1 MNWAALLLLT
11 ASLGAATVAP
21 SREAIDTAMAQ
32 LAKVTGFTI
41 KHPVDFELITRDQVN
56 KFLKDRIQESVKPEE
71 VRAEE
76 VTLKKFGFVPQDF
89 DLKKTTIDLLTEQTA
104 AFYDFHRKKLYITDW
119 AAASLQHEALVHE
132 LAHALADQ
140 NYPLEKFS
148 KKVENDSEQSLA
160 RQAVVEGQASWLMR
174 AVMEREIARGGKEAD
189 QHPEQQA
196 AAVDESFPVFDK
208 APLYFRE
215 TLMFPYEQGMV
226 FQQAVYERMG
236 KDAFGYVFRHPPISA
251 QQILH
256 PESYFAGLEPARTEV
271 PEVKGIKRLVE
282 GPVGELDES
291 ILLRQYCSEAEAK
304 DVSPHWRGGK
314 YRIFEEKKTKRNPMV
329 YRSAWTDPEYAR
341 KYFELYQRVLAGKWK
356 QIQVD
361 TKSENSVEGRGDDGY
376 FRLTLVGAEVTSWE
390 GFAVSFGKE

>member
-11 ASLGAATVAP
+11 ASFGAAAVAP
-21 SREAIDTAMAQ
+21 GREAIDSAMAE

-41 KHPVDFELITRDQVN
+41 KHPVAFEPITRDQVN
-56 KFLKDRIQESVKPEE
+56 TFLRDRIQESVKPEE
-71 VRAEE
+71 LRAEE
-76 VTLKKFGFVPQDF
+76 LTLKKFGFVPQDF

-119 AAASLQHEALVHE
+119 AAASLQQAALVHE
-132 LAHALADQ
+132 LGHALADQ
-140 NYPLEKFS
+140 NFPLERFS

-174 AVMEREIARGGKEAD
+174 AVLERDLARSGKE
-189 QHPEQQA
+189 PEQAAQA
-196 AAVDESFPVFDK
+196 EESFPVFDK

-215 TLMFPYEQGMV
+215 TLMFPYDQGIL

-236 KDAFGYVFRHPPISA
+236 KDAFGYVFRHPPVSS
-251 QQILH
+251 QQLLH
-256 PESYFAGLEPARTEV
+256 PESYFAGLIPARTEV
-271 PEVKGIKRLVE
+271 PEVKGMKRLVE

-314 YRIFEEKKTKRNPMV
+314 YRLYEDKKGKRVAMV
-329 YRSAWTDPEYAR
+329 YRSAWTDPEWAR

-356 QIQVD
+356 SFQVEKKD
-361 TKSENSVEGRGDDGY
+361 ETSVEGRGDDGY
-376 FRLTLVGAEVTSWE
+376 FRVALVGAEVTSWE
-390 GFAVSFGKE
+390 GFAAPVGKD